1 MPITLTQ
8 IFLATFL
15 LFALSRVFL
24 RLKSSELSLFGFI
37 FWSGIFGLAMV
48 VVLFP
53 GLTSN
58 IAKMLG
64 IGRGADVIVYI
75 SVTLLFYLVFRLY
88 IFIEDLRHDITE
100 IVRKIA
106 LKNMNKK
113 DDKKS
118 S

>member
-48 VVLFP
+48 VVLFRFDKQYCQ
-53 GLTSN
+53 N
-58 IAKMLG
+58 
-64 IGRGADVIVYI
+64 
-75 SVTLLFYLVFRLY
+75 
-88 IFIEDLRHDITE
+88 
-100 IVRKIA
+100 VR
-106 LKNMNKK
+106 
-113 DDKKS
+113 DR
-118 S
+118 